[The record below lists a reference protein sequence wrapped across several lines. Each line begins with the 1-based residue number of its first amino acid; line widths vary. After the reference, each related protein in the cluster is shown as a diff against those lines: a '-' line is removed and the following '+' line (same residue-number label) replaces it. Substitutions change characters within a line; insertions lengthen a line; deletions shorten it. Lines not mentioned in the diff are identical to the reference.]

1 MNLLRSTLELSAGL
15 KVEITPNLKEKSSKM
30 AVLSSNRIA
39 WTYTDDL
46 GNNWRVAA
54 LKDWTTQAKLGGAA
68 AAATVPQRPAGY
80 KMRRVTV
87 SDGAG
92 HSRTVP
98 VYAVGA
104 PIATPGTTFNYNA
117 NVAGVITEV
126 TGTSSGRVLP
136 EGASRQNVTKQS
148 T

>member
-1 MNLLRSTLELSAGL
+1 
-15 KVEITPNLKEKSSKM
+15 M

-39 WTYTDDL
+39 WTYTDDD

-54 LKDWTTQAKLGGAA
+54 VKAWTDQGVLGGAA
-68 AAATVPQRPAGY
+68 ALATVPQRPAGY
-80 KMRRVTV
+80 KMRRTTV

-92 HSRTVP
+92 HSRVVP
-98 VYAVGA
+98 CYEATA
-104 PIATPGTTFNYNA
+104 TIATAGTSFNFNA

-126 TGTSSGRVLP
+126 TGTSNGGFLR
-136 EGASRQNVTKQS
+136 EGASRKNVTKQQ

>member
-1 MNLLRSTLELSAGL
+1 
-15 KVEITPNLKEKSSKM
+15 M

-39 WTYTDDL
+39 WTYTDDS
-46 GNNWRVAA
+46 GNAWRVAA
-54 LKDWTTQAKLGGAA
+54 LKAWTDQNKLGGAA
-68 AAATVPQRPAGY
+68 AAATVPERKGGSP
-80 KMRRVTV
+80 MRRCVV

-98 VYAVGA
+98 VYDAAGA
-104 PIATPGTTFNYNA
+104 AIATPGTSFNYNA
-117 NVAGVITEV
+117 NVAGVITQV

-136 EGASRQNVTKQS
+136 EGRRPNVTKQS

>member
-1 MNLLRSTLELSAGL
+1 
-15 KVEITPNLKEKSSKM
+15 M

-39 WTYTDDL
+39 WEYTDDD
-46 GNNWRVAA
+46 GNVWRVAA
-54 LKDWTTQAKLGGAA
+54 LKAWTDQAKLGGSA

-80 KMRRVTV
+80 KMRRCVV

-98 VYAVGA
+98 VYE
-104 PIATPGTTFNYNA
+104 ATADIVTGGTSFNFNA

-126 TGTSSGRVLP
+126 TGTSNGGYLR
-136 EGASRQNVTKQS
+136 EGASRHNVTKQS
-148 T
+148 A

>member
-1 MNLLRSTLELSAGL
+1 
-15 KVEITPNLKEKSSKM
+15 M

-39 WTYTDDL
+39 WNYTDDE
-46 GNNWRVAA
+46 GNVWRVAA
-54 LKDWTTQAKLGGAA
+54 LKAWTDQGKLGGTASDG
-68 AAATVPQRPAGY
+68 TISQRPHGY

-98 VYAVGA
+98 VYSL
-104 PIATPGTTFNYNA
+104 PATITTAGTTFNYNA

-126 TGTSSGRVLP
+126 TGTSNGTLLP
-136 EGASRQNVTKQS
+136 EGGVKRNVTKQ
-148 T
+148 TT

>member
-1 MNLLRSTLELSAGL
+1 
-15 KVEITPNLKEKSSKM
+15 M

-39 WTYTDDL
+39 WTYTDDD

-54 LKDWTTQAKLGGAA
+54 NKAWTDQGVLGGSAA
-68 AAATVPQRPAGY
+68 LATVPQRPAGY
-80 KMRRVTV
+80 KMRRTTV

-92 HSRTVP
+92 HSRVVP
-98 VYAVGA
+98 VYETT
-104 PIATPGTTFNYNA
+104 ATIVTGGTSFNFNA

-126 TGTSSGRVLP
+126 TGTSNGGFIR
-136 EGASRQNVTKQS
+136 EGATRHNVTKQQ